1 MFQGLHSA
9 SVPGILALDLSGDSS
24 RALTGKKFYFA
35 FQVHLQ
41 LTILS
46 FSLPPITG
54 GADKTAIVFDKDSG
68 KIVATLKGH
77 SKKVTSAVYHPREVC
92 RPHPHSNNNMLDYFL
107 CSQTCLQDIAVT
119 ASPDS
124 TIRVWNV
131 DTAACSQVIKVGIN
145 ILICIVYF

>member
-24 RALTGKKFYFA
+24 RALTGKNFV
-35 FQVHLQ
+35 FQMHLQ

-46 FSLPPITG
+46 LSLSPPFFPLTTG

-77 SKKVTSAVYHPREVC
+77 SKKVTSAVYHPREVG
-92 RPHPHSNNNMLDYFL
+92 RPPPPP
-107 CSQTCLQDIAVT
+107 T
-119 ASPDS
+119 
-124 TIRVWNV
+124 
-131 DTAACSQVIKVGIN
+131 
-145 ILICIVYF
+145 ILIIFILEAFLL